1 MGRKKL
7 ERSEELT
14 KEVKRQADKNYY
26 EKYKEEH
33 RRFYQLS
40 SMKCFLNKQLKVC
53 EEKLKILS
61 VNPENSVSD
70 QLKTQ
75 IKIDKLNARIAK
87 YKEQLPIISAELEVE
102 RAKKWNSD
110 YHTKAVYKQKLLS
123 KEDKDAINTQL
134 SHIEEQIAEIRTKI
148 GQIENL
154 PVQL

>member
-40 SMKCFLNKQLKVC
+40 SMKCFVNKQLKVC
-53 EEKLKILS
+53 EEKLQNLS
-61 VNPENSVSD
+61 VNPEDSKAN

-75 IKIDKLNARIAK
+75 SKIDKLNARIAK
-87 YKEQLPIISAELEVE
+87 YKEQLPTIIEELEIE

-110 YHTKAVYKQKLLS
+110 YHTKAVYKQKMLS
-123 KEDKDAINTQL
+123 KEEKDAINTQL
-134 SHIEEQIAEIRTKI
+134 SNIEEQIAEIRNKI
-148 GQIENL
+148 GQVEN
-154 PVQL
+154 

>member
-26 EKYKEEH
+26 EKSKEEH

-53 EEKLKILS
+53 EEKLQNLS
-61 VNPENSVSD
+61 VNPEDSKAN

-75 IKIDKLNARIAK
+75 SKIDKLNARIDK
-87 YKEQLPIISAELEVE
+87 YKEQLPTIIEELEVE

-110 YHTKAVYKQKLLS
+110 YHTKAVYKQKMLS
-123 KEDKDAINTQL
+123 KEEKDAINTQL
-134 SHIEEQIAEIRTKI
+134 SNIEEQIAEIRTKI
-148 GQIENL
+148 GQVEN
-154 PVQL
+154 

>member
-26 EKYKEEH
+26 EKYKDEH

-53 EEKLKILS
+53 EEKLLNLS
-61 VNPENSVSD
+61 VNPEDSKAN

-75 IKIDKLNARIAK
+75 LKIDKLNARIAK
-87 YKEQLPIISAELEVE
+87 YKEQLPSITEELEVE

-110 YHTKAVYKQKLLS
+110 YHTKATYKQKFLS
-123 KEDKDAINTQL
+123 KEEKDAINTQL
-134 SHIEEQIAEIRTKI
+134 SNIEEQIAEIRDKI
-148 GQIENL
+148 FAEN
-154 PVQL
+154 

>member
-53 EEKLKILS
+53 EEKLQSLS
-61 VNPENSVSD
+61 VNPDDSKAN

-75 IKIDKLNARIAK
+75 LKIDKLNARITK
-87 YKEQLPIISAELEVE
+87 YNDQLPAIIEELEIE

-110 YHTKAVYKQKLLS
+110 YHTKAVYKQKMLS
-123 KEDKDAINTQL
+123 KEEKDAINTQL
-134 SHIEEQIAEIRTKI
+134 SNIEEQIAEIRTKI
-148 GQIENL
+148 EGCQN
-154 PVQL
+154 

>member
-53 EEKLKILS
+53 EEKLQNLS
-61 VNPENSVSD
+61 VNPEDSKAN

-75 IKIDKLNARIAK
+75 LKIDKLNARIAK
-87 YKEQLPIISAELEVE
+87 YKEQLPTIIEELEVE
-102 RAKKWNSD
+102 RAKKWYSD
-110 YHTKAVYKQKLLS
+110 YHTKAVYKQKMLS
-123 KEDKDAINTQL
+123 KEEKDAINTQL
-134 SHIEEQIAEIRTKI
+134 SNIEEQIAEIRNKI
-148 GQIENL
+148 EGTQN
-154 PVQL
+154 

>member
-53 EEKLKILS
+53 EEKLQNLS
-61 VNPENSVSD
+61 VNPEDSKAN

-75 IKIDKLNARIAK
+75 LKIDKLNARIAK
-87 YKEQLPIISAELEVE
+87 YKEQLPTIIEELEIE
-102 RAKKWNSD
+102 RARKWNSD
-110 YHTKAVYKQKLLS
+110 YHTKAVYKQKMLS
-123 KEDKDAINTQL
+123 KEEKDAINTQL
-134 SHIEEQIAEIRTKI
+134 SNIEEQIAEIRTKI
-148 GQIENL
+148 GQVEN
-154 PVQL
+154 